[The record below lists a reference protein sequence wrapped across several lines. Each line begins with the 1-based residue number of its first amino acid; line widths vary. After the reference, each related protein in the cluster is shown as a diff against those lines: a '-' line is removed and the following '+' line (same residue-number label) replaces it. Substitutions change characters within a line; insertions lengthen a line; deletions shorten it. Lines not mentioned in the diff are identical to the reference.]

1 MRRLP
6 VYLLIDTSGSM
17 KGEAIAS
24 VNVGLNTLISFLRRD
39 PQATDTACIS
49 IITFDKDVKNI
60 LPLTE
65 IADIQLPDIVTPESG
80 PTHLGKALE
89 LLCQKI
95 DEEVILTTPERKGDW
110 MPILFI
116 MTDGK
121 PSDIM
126 LYWKMVEEVKKRKFA
141 TIIACAAG
149 PHAKPE
155 FLKALTENVI
165 SLETTDSASFSKYF
179 KWVSDV
185 VGIGGRSMGVT
196 DALVLPPPP
205 QELHSVI

>member
-17 KGEAIAS
+17 QGEAIAS
-24 VNVGLNTLISFLRRD
+24 VNVGLKALISFLRQD
-39 PQATDTACIS
+39 PQATDTVCIS
-49 IITFDKDVKNI
+49 VITFDKEVKSI
-60 LPLTE
+60 VPLTE
-65 IADIQLPDIVTPESG
+65 IADIQLPEIIAPESG

-95 DEEVILTTPERKGDW
+95 DQEVVVTTRDRKGDW

-121 PSDIM
+121 PSDIQ
-126 LYWKMVEEVKKRKFA
+126 LYRQMILEIKKRKFSS
-141 TIIACAAG
+141 IIACAAG
-149 PHAKPE
+149 PLAKPE
-155 FLKALTENVI
+155 YLKEITDNVI
-165 SLETTDSASFSKYF
+165 SLETTDSSSFSKYF

-185 VGIGGRSMGVT
+185 VGIGGRSIGAT
-196 DALVLPPPP
+196 NEIPLPPPP
-205 QELHSVI
+205 PELHSVI

>member
-17 KGEAIAS
+17 RGEAITS
-24 VNVGLNTLISFLRRD
+24 VNVGLNALISYLRQD
-39 PQATDTACIS
+39 PQATDTVNIS

-60 LPLTE
+60 VPLTE
-65 IADIQLPDIVTPESG
+65 IADIQMPEIVAPESG
-80 PTHLGKALE
+80 PTHLGRALE
-89 LLCQKI
+89 LLCENI
-95 DEEVILTTPERKGDW
+95 DKEVITTTRERKGDW

-121 PSDIM
+121 PSDIL
-126 LYWKMVEEVKKRKFA
+126 LYRQMIPEIKKRKFS

-149 PHAKPE
+149 PLAKPE
-155 FLKALTENVI
+155 YLREMTDNVI
-165 SLETTDSASFSKYF
+165 SLETTDSSSFSKYF

-185 VGIGGRSMGVT
+185 VGIGGRSIGAANEMS
-196 DALVLPPPP
+196 LPPPP
-205 QELHSVI
+205 PELHTVI